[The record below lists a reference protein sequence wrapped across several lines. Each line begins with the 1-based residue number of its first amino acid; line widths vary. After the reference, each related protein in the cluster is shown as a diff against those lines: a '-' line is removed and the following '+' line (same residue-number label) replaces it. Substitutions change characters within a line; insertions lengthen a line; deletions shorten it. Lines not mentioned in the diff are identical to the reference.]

1 MKDVIGWFAD
11 FFGWV
16 KDKMAFE
23 ETRQALLNDLGLD
36 APAVTPQP
44 NIPQSNLDSIKS
56 YQQASNP
63 DKQALLSVL
72 SDIRAIVTSLYG
84 FFASFNLS
92 PSQAV
97 EFTHRALNML
107 ALNYFRLR
115 QPRLFSIAQL
125 AGFIEDTGTPFLSGK
140 VSWSNIVSLCTD
152 GGLYLLKTLVVALD
166 DEEEAQARSDFYFTA
181 LAVMI
186 TEIFKENG
194 RALYGWD
201 AAPESTFINADK
213 ISKRMLSAGFFS
225 EEKDPATGKVIKK
238 QINSSLYFLSTPQGG
253 PGLFVTLGGGGELEA
268 PLGDKWKVIF
278 KMSSGAL
285 VDMTIGG
292 TNRFTIRGP
301 AGGPS
306 DIRAS
311 LALQSVPDKTNRSF
325 VLPDDSAT
333 HIEIGNI
340 AFSIVLNSAEAEIKF
355 SLNECALVI
364 ATKDNDGFL
373 ASLLPSDGLRLPFN
387 FGIGAGNKR
396 GLYTEGNIP
405 FLSGRSTGGSQPL
418 LAPPPDNTLI
428 ASATGSESEPPVP
441 IAGAI
446 GKGFSVPIS
455 IGKSLGPVNF
465 HSLLLKLAANE
476 STADPSDLVAEMS
489 VALSLQLGPVFMSI
503 DRLGFQFNVAFPD
516 SGGNLVFADLS
527 VGPALPRGVG
537 ITVES
542 AAVTGGG
549 FLFLDQEHGQYAGV
563 VQLAFE
569 GGISVKALGLIAT
582 RLPDGSKG
590 FSLLV
595 IITVEN
601 FTPIQL
607 GLGFKLTGIGG
618 LLAINRTFDENVL
631 RDGIKN
637 HTLDSVLFPP
647 NPARDALQLLS
658 ALNKIFPIS
667 KGHHLFG
674 PVAQIEWGTP
684 TLITMQLGIVL
695 EIGARLRLLVMG
707 QLEAILPRKENDLLR
722 IKMDAIGILDFDQG
736 TASLDAALFDSRLL
750 KKFVLTGGM
759 ALRLKWKGAPN
770 FALAIGGMHHAF
782 NPPANFPKL
791 DRLAINLS
799 AGDNPRLTCEAYFA
813 VTSNSVQFG
822 ANASLYAAAHGFSIE
837 GNIGFDVLIQ
847 LNPFHFLAEFHASIQ
862 LKRGSHNLFKVSVE
876 GALEGPRPL
885 RVKGKATF
893 EIFWCDISIS
903 FNKTL
908 VEGET
913 PPPPPAISALDEL
926 KKALGDVRNWSSQL
940 PVGER
945 QMITLRE
952 AIRPGEIAV
961 HPLGRIAVKQTVAP
975 LNLTRDIEKFG
986 DSTPSGPRRFTITN
1000 VTVSG
1005 QPNTPAKLS
1014 DFFAPAQFFEMSDE
1028 QKISTP
1034 SFEAMEAGLMIGNDD
1049 FAFSNADRIA
1059 APLVY
1064 ETFIVD
1070 TLPPLPQPPPPPKYA
1085 LSDARL
1091 FDQAQFGA
1099 AGVSRVRTSGT
1110 AKYQN
1115 NNRADKVTLTKPG
1128 WAIAST
1134 EDLSVKPIPGADSSK
1149 SLTYSESQQLLKKF
1163 KQQNPGEARQ
1173 RQVVP
1178 SFEIE

>member
-11 FFGWV
+11 FFAWV

-36 APAVTPQP
+36 APATTPQP
-44 NIPQSNLDSIKS
+44 NIPQSNIDSIKS
-56 YQQASNP
+56 YQQATNP
-63 DKQALLSVL
+63 DKQALTTVL
-72 SDIRAIVTSLYG
+72 SDIRAIVTSLVQ
-84 FFASFNLS
+84 FFLSLNLS

-97 EFTHRALNML
+97 EFTHRALNLL

-115 QPRLFSIAQL
+115 EPHYFYWAQL
-125 AGFIEDTGTPFLSGK
+125 LGFIEDTGTPFLSGK
-140 VSWSNIVSLCTD
+140 VSWDRIVSLCTD
-152 GGLYLLKTLVVALD
+152 GVLYLLKTLVVALD
-166 DEEEAQARSDFYFTA
+166 DEEEAQDRSDFYFA
-181 LAVMI
+181 AIAGLLAFL
-186 TEIFKENG
+186 FKENN
-194 RALYGWD
+194 RSLYGWD
-201 AAPESTFINADK
+201 AAPESSLVNADQ
-213 ISKRMLSAGFFS
+213 ISKRMLSTVFFS
-225 EEKDPATGKVIKK
+225 EEIDPVNNTVTKK
-238 QINSSLYFLSTPQGG
+238 QISSSLYFLTTPQGG
-253 PGLFVTLGGGGELEA
+253 PGLFVTLGGGGELAA
-268 PLGDKWKVIF
+268 PMGDKWKVIF

-292 TNRFTIRGP
+292 EKIFTIRGP
-301 AGGPS
+301 AGGPT
-306 DIRAS
+306 DIRTS
-311 LALQSVPDKTNRSF
+311 LALQSVPDETNRSF

-340 AFSIVLNSAEAEIKF
+340 AFSVALNSAEAEIKF

-373 ASLLPSDGLRLPFN
+373 ASLLPSEGLRLPFN

-405 FLSGRSTGGSQPL
+405 FLSGRSTGGSQPFLAPHHAL
-418 LAPPPDNTLI
+418 LA
-428 ASATGSESEPPVP
+428 SAAGSEPEPPVP
-441 IAGAI
+441 VAGAI
-446 GKGFSVPIS
+446 GKGFSVPIA

-465 HSLLLKLAANE
+465 HTLLLKLAANE
-476 STADPSDLVAEMS
+476 STADPSDLAAEMS
-489 VALSLQLGPVFMSI
+489 VALSLKLGPVFLSI
-503 DRLGFQFNVAFPD
+503 DRLGFQFNLAFPE

-527 VGPALPRGVG
+527 VGPALPRGVAVV
-537 ITVES
+537 VES

-549 FLFLDQEHGQYAGV
+549 FLFLDQERGQYAGV
-563 VQLAFE
+563 VQLTFE
-569 GGISVKALGLIAT
+569 SGLSVKALGLIAT
-582 RLPDGSKG
+582 RLPDGAKG
-590 FSLLV
+590 FSLLI
-595 IITVEN
+595 IITAEG
-601 FTPIQL
+601 FAPIQL

-618 LLAINRTFDENVL
+618 LIAINRTFDENIL

-637 HTLDSVLFPP
+637 RTLDSVLFPP
-647 NPARDALQLLS
+647 NPVRDALQLLS
-658 ALNKIFPIS
+658 TLNKVFPIS

-674 PVAQIEWGTP
+674 PVVQIEWGTP

-707 QLEAILPRKENDLLR
+707 QLEAILPKKENDLLR

-759 ALRLKWKGAPN
+759 AMRLKWKGAPN
-770 FALAIGGMHHAF
+770 FALAIGGLHHAF

-791 DRLAINLS
+791 DRIAINLS

-813 VTSNSVQFG
+813 VTSNTVQFG

-862 LKRGSHNLFKVSVE
+862 LKRGSRNLFKVSVE

-908 VEGET
+908 VEGEA
-913 PPPPPAISALDEL
+913 PPPPPAINALNEL
-926 KKALGDVRNWSSQL
+926 KKALSDVRNWSGQL
-940 PVGER
+940 PAGER
-945 QMITLRE
+945 QMVALRE
-952 AIRPGEIAV
+952 IIRAGEIAV
-961 HPLGRIAVKQTVAP
+961 HPLGKIAVKQTVAP
-975 LNLTRDIEKFG
+975 INLTRDIEKFG
-986 DSTPSGPRRFTITN
+986 DTTPSGPRRFTITN
-1000 VTVSG
+1000 VMMGG
-1005 QPNTPAKLS
+1005 QPQTPTKLT
-1014 DFFAPAQFFEMSDE
+1014 DFFAPAQFFAMSDE
-1028 QKISTP
+1028 QKISSP
-1034 SFEAMEAGLMIGNDD
+1034 AFEVMEAGLMIGSDS
-1049 FAFSNADRIA
+1049 FAFSNADRLD
-1059 APLVY
+1059 APLEY

-1070 TLPPLPQPPPPPKYA
+1070 TLPPPPQPQPSPPKYA
-1085 LSDARL
+1085 LNDARL
-1091 FDQAQFGA
+1091 FEQARFGA
-1099 AGVSRVRTSGT
+1099 AGLSRVRTSGT

-1115 NNRADKVTLTKPG
+1115 IKRVNKVTLTKPG

-1134 EDLSVKPIPGADSSK
+1134 NDLSLQPIPGTEGSK
-1149 SLTYSESQQLLKKF
+1149 SLTYSETQQLLSQF
-1163 KQQNPGEARQ
+1163 KQQNPGAAKQ

-1178 SFEIE
+1178 SFEVGG